1 MTMIMLFKD
10 DDDDGLLLGQ
20 RAEAHY
26 QVVMMRVAMIEVVMV
41 MIVGTMVNEM
51 VVIVLTTIPL

>member
-20 RAEAHY
+20 RAEVHY
-26 QVVMMRVAMIEVVMV
+26 QVVVMRVAMMV
-41 MIVGTMVNEM
+41 MI
-51 VVIVLTTIPL
+51 TTLNAQCLL